1 LIWQSLACT
10 AACGNHR
17 HLPPDEVSGERGQ
30 LVVLPPCPS
39 VFDQNA
45 SPFDEALFGCRARA
59 ASGHATAAPPM
70 SVMNSLAP
78 VQLIESHSV
87 PSSQGAFQDIE
98 LAANS

>member
-1 LIWQSLACT
+1 MPMDRMPLAC
-10 AACGNHR
+10 C
-17 HLPPDEVSGERGQ
+17 
-30 LVVLPPCPS
+30 
-39 VFDQNA
+39 
-45 SPFDEALFGCRARA
+45 ARA
-59 ASGHATAAPPM
+59 ASGHAAAPPM